1 VLLETLR
8 NELLPQVQKP
18 GQYLGLEWGAHRKDW
33 DSSKSRMA
41 IIYPDLYELG
51 MSNFGIKILYN
62 IVNNHPDYLC
72 DRAYGVM
79 PDMEELLEERNLPL
93 WGWESYKPLS
103 EFDFLG
109 FSLGYEL
116 CYPNVFTILKLPK
129 IPFLSKDRDHSDPII
144 FAGGPAAFNPEP
156 MADYID
162 FFIIGDGEELVV
174 EVQDSMLETK
184 RKFLEENPE
193 ILASMR
199 EILSLRAPT
208 SLRSS
213 GQAPRCNLPA
223 NEIATSPSAPR
234 NDSVDDDY
242 ILKSLKNFPLEKNKS
257 LELREQI
264 LFDLSQKRGVYVPR
278 FYEPDPEKNYMP
290 VPRHPDTE
298 RSEVEGSSGSVK
310 ASALDSSP
318 TAQNDTTPF
327 PVYKRI
333 TQYLDDTNNP
343 VTGPVPVIG
352 TVQDK
357 QILEIRRGCDRGC
370 RFCQVGYTY
379 LPVRERS
386 PEDLYRLSS
395 ESIKKTGYEDQTL
408 LSLSASDYTCLTE
421 AARAINNEHAAVGI
435 GISMPSQRADRFNVD
450 LASELSQVRKSG
462 MTFAPEAGTEKMRKI
477 INKGL
482 SQEEIFRAI
491 KGSYQEGWST
501 IKLYF
506 MIGLPFEDDSDLDG
520 ILDILSWTI
529 NMSRELRREDNKKY
543 NKPIKINCTIS
554 TFIPKSFTAFQW
566 FSQCSEEEF
575 HRKQRYLKNGIRER
589 KLNSSVKINYTEP
602 ELALIESVLSR
613 GDRRWGVVIQEIWNS
628 GSRYDSWSENF
639 KIERWQ
645 KAAEKFGLDLHE
657 EATHHRE
664 PGSKQPWDVL
674 SIGFT
679 DTFLLDEWN
688 QAVNVAETIP
698 CTENKC
704 HACGVCFNLDV
715 KNIVAENLSSANPF
729 VTEIDKEKR
738 KESCANFMDKVMAGE
753 SELKTQAEIIKVK
766 KNSLLREDEK
776 CNSNVR
782 SRECDKNNEPVVIV
796 RDTKSAQRLRLKI
809 SKLGDLK
816 FISHLDFQRL
826 FERALRR
833 TGLRVVHSTGFNQRM
848 KVTWLTAV
856 PLFIESEGEYLEL
869 DLAIRYDNLENL
881 REIFNNELPIQARI
895 LDVKEIDP
903 GEKLSNQSLI
913 EAVYLAELIQ
923 VQNSKDNAK
932 QESITALKTE
942 NVTLDQALVGNFLDK
957 ESILIKKFSKGRE
970 KQKDLRPE
978 IKEVKL
984 IDPST
989 IELNLLKTQRADEVL
1004 TALIPGS
1011 TWKVK
1016 KLSQVLA

>member
-1 VLLETLR
+1 MRIICDLLRFSMYMSLLETLR

-18 GQYLGLEWGAHRKDW
+18 GQYLGLEWGAHHKDW

-62 IVNNHPDYLC
+62 IVNKHPDYLC
-72 DRAYGVM
+72 DRAYAVM

-93 WGWESYKPLS
+93 WGWESYKPLN

-116 CYPNVFTILKLPK
+116 CYPNIFTILKLPK

-144 FAGGPAAFNPEP
+144 FAGGPAAFNAEP
-156 MADYID
+156 MAEYID

-184 RKFLEENPE
+184 RKFLEANPE
-193 ILASMR
+193 ILEALQNCHLERS
-199 EILSLRAPT
+199 E
-208 SLRSS
+208 RSS
-213 GQAPRCNLPA
+213 GSVLASALDSSVATLPL
-223 NEIATSPSAPR
+223 
-234 NDSVDDDY
+234 NDMARE
-242 ILKSLKNFPLEKNKS
+242 LKNFPLEKNKS

-278 FYEPDPEKNYMP
+278 FYEPDPNENYLAKP
-290 VPRHPDTE
+290 IRED
-298 RSEVEGSSGSVK
+298 
-310 ASALDSSP
+310 L
-318 TAQNDTTPF
+318 NF
-327 PVYKRI
+327 PIFKRI

-343 VTGPVPVIG
+343 VSGPVPVIG

-395 ESIKKTGYEDQTL
+395 ESVKKTGYEDQTL

-421 AARAINNEHAAVGI
+421 AARAINNEHAAEGI
-435 GISMPSQRADRFNVD
+435 GISMPSQRADRFNVH
-450 LASELSQVRKSG
+450 LASELSQARKSG

-520 ILDILSWTI
+520 ILDILSWTV
-529 NMSRELRREDNKKY
+529 NMSKQLRREDNKRY

-575 HRKQRYLKNGIRER
+575 HRKQQYLRNGIRER
-589 KLNSSVKINYTEP
+589 KLQGSVKMNYTEP

-613 GDRRWGVVIQEIWNS
+613 GDRRWGQVIKEVWDS
-628 GSRYDSWSENF
+628 GSRLDSWSENF
-639 KIERWQ
+639 SKERWQ
-645 KAAEKFGLDLHE
+645 KAAEKFGLDLNE
-657 EATHHRE
+657 EATRHRE
-664 PGSKQPWDVL
+664 PGSRQPWDVL

-679 DTFLLDEWN
+679 EKFLLDEWN

-715 KNIVAENLSSANPF
+715 KNIVAENLSVANPF

-738 KESCANFMDKVMAGE
+738 KESCANFMDKAMSGAG
-753 SELKTQAEIIKVK
+753 ELKTQAEIIRAQKEGNTSQFEANPEAKPV
-766 KNSLLREDEK
+766 NH
-776 CNSNVR
+776 
-782 SRECDKNNEPVVIV
+782 NNEATVVV
-796 RDTKSAQRLRLKI
+796 RDTKSVQKLRLKI

-826 FERALRR
+826 VERALRR
-833 TGLRVVHSTGFNQRM
+833 TGLPIVHSTGFNQRM
-848 KVTWLTAV
+848 KINWLTAV
-856 PLFIESEGEYLEL
+856 PLFVESSGEYLQI
-869 DLAIRYDNLENL
+869 DLADRYDDLENL
-881 REIFNNELPIQARI
+881 RQIFNNELPIQARI

-923 VQNSKDNAK
+923 VTESKDKAEIN
-932 QESITALKTE
+932 SVTGLKTE
-942 NVTLDQALVGNFLDK
+942 ELKLDQTLVENFLEK
-957 ESILIKKFSKGRE
+957 ESILIKKFSKGKE

-984 IDPST
+984 IDPSK
-989 IELNLLKTQRADEVL
+989 IELSLLKTQRADEVL
-1004 TALIPGS
+1004 TALVPGS